1 VVRILIADTNEI
13 VVTGLRSLIE
23 VHSGWSVVAVTANR
37 QDTIEQTIKTKP
49 DVAVLG
55 YELPLSTG
63 IEITRQIRA
72 KAPKTEVLIFTVR
85 DDEDSI
91 FYLLQAGARGYVLKS
106 DANQDLITAIE
117 ALAVHKPYFTSK
129 LSEMLLRCYT
139 ARWDKGRGAGAP
151 ERPVLTPRELEVVHL
166 IAEGY
171 SGKGIAKR
179 FNISSRTVETH
190 RSAVLRKLHV
200 QSSRELVRY
209 AIRNKMVEP

>member
-1 VVRILIADTNEI
+1 MVRILIADTNEI
-13 VVTGLRSLIE
+13 VLTGLRSLIE
-23 VHSGWSVVAVTANR
+23 VHSGWSVVAVTVNP
-37 QDTIEQTIKTKP
+37 QDTIDETIKTKP

-55 YELPLSTG
+55 YDLPLSTG
-63 IEITRQIRA
+63 IEVTRQIRA
-72 KAPKTEVLIFTVR
+72 KAPNTEVLIFAVR

-106 DANQDLITAIE
+106 DAGQELITAIE

-129 LSEMLLRCYT
+129 LSEMLLRSYKAC
-139 ARWDKGRGAGAP
+139 WEKGRGAGTL
-151 ERPVLTPRELEVVHL
+151 ERPVLTPRELEVVQL

-171 SGKGIAKR
+171 SGKGIAKH

-190 RSAVLRKLHV
+190 RSAALRKLNV

-209 AIRNKMVEP
+209 AVRNKMVEP